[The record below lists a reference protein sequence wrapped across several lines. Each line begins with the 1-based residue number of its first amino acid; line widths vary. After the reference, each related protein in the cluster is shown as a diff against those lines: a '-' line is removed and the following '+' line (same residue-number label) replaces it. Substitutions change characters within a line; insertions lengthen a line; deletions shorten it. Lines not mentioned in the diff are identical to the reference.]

1 MTDKRDLSL
10 QLCAKDPIFV
20 EGVPIYPIP
29 ISDIARIG
37 YTKFSSEIR
46 LLCLTADEV
55 RSISGRDISEIGAF
69 RYLVAMALQDKELM
83 ETLLFWLSQITHSKM
98 MFSDRRMC
106 FTCGAFSI
114 TQKNFD
120 EVQAVIR
127 LRNGI
132 QDAEEEDENPDNEAA
147 RRVLQRRKEERLK
160 RRRAKEGNEEDAI
173 TLSDLVSILASG
185 LGMTMAEVMQYDFYQ
200 FNDQFNRLKIMD
212 DYEVG
217 VHALLHGAKKENVN
231 LTHWITK
238 IKHDPE

>member
-212 DYEVG
+212 DYEVS
-217 VHALLHGAKKENVN
+217 VQALLHGAKKENVN